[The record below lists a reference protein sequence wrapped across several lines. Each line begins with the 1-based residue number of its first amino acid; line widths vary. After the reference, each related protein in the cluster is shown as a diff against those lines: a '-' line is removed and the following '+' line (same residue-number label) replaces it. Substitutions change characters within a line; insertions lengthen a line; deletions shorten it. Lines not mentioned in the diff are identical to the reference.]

1 MGGEAAEVVLSAVG
15 HQDTYLLSCDP
26 EQSLFKYDNSRQHS
40 NFRKFHRVTNV
51 LKPPQAPPDWPFGQ
65 TIKVRMSPQNMGDL
79 LANMY
84 LSVTMPALNAGE
96 NYADQLGRHLVRV
109 ARMRVD
115 ELVVEEIHDDWGVI
129 YDELYLEMSEK
140 VANRFLVNRSIAFD
154 ASELNETY
162 ARYKSDLIVPMHFFF
177 SRKYA
182 ADEYETNQPNRPY
195 FPACACHKQNIEFEF
210 EFHHQNFFSNTAT
223 TLGLQ
228 SFDLITEEITLEPEE
243 RLYFMREPYRLVTDL
258 VVKHPSLQDVTLGS
272 NIKLGLVPKIPVKCI
287 HWFFRDNRF
296 ENIRTIKEDGETD
309 EGNFY
314 IHNRFNFSSNVNFDE
329 LYTFFSPVML
339 DAKFFIQGNA
349 LPDITSTDH
358 VFYKYLQPFQ
368 KRLSR
373 PIRNIYTYSFSMN
386 PVNVDP
392 SGSLAFDQLQSD
404 KTVLDCK
411 LQPGISNTYSL
422 HMYYTGYQ
430 TFDFDKGFMS
440 LAA

>member
-1 MGGEAAEVVLSAVG
+1 
-15 HQDTYLLSCDP
+15 
-26 EQSLFKYDNSRQHS
+26 
-40 NFRKFHRVTNV
+40 
-51 LKPPQAPPDWPFGQ
+51 
-65 TIKVRMSPQNMGDL
+65 
-79 LANMY
+79 
-84 LSVTMPALNAGE
+84 
-96 NYADQLGRHLVRV
+96 
-109 ARMRVD
+109 
-115 ELVVEEIHDDWGVI
+115 
-129 YDELYLEMSEK
+129 
-140 VANRFLVNRSIAFD
+140 
-154 ASELNETY
+154 
-162 ARYKSDLIVPMHFFF
+162 
-177 SRKYA
+177 
-182 ADEYETNQPNRPY
+182 
-195 FPACACHKQNIEFEF
+195 
-210 EFHHQNFFSNTAT
+210 
-223 TLGLQ
+223 
-228 SFDLITEEITLEPEE
+228 
-243 RLYFMREPYRLVTDL
+243 
-258 VVKHPSLQDVTLGS
+258 VTLGS

-296 ENIRTIKEDGETD
+296 ENRRTIKEDGETD
-309 EGNFY
+309 EGKFY
-314 IHNRFNFSSNVNFDE
+314 INNRFNFSSNVNFDE